1 MPSIVFDEGSN
12 SLLALYE
19 ALKATLLA
27 SPNPKVGCIIHNSL
41 NLYKGHTQP
50 RGLAHAE
57 IKALR
62 EASEVNLSIVD
73 SFAYITLEPC
83 SHYGRTPPCC
93 NALIE
98 AGIKKVII
106 AILDPN
112 PLVSGRGVQMLR
124 DAGVEVEVLP
134 TDSPEAIASRE
145 LNIGFFSRMIRKTPW
160 VRIKLAA
167 SLDGQTALAN
177 GASQWI
183 TGAQARKD
191 GHAWRARSCAVL
203 TGIGTILADDPLL
216 DVRHVATPRQPHL
229 VIVDSDLQ
237 IPLNAKLW
245 STLGKRPVPPEVA
258 AEFELSHEAIDS
270 IAGRA
275 IYIYTASQNTEKK
288 RALETLGA
296 VVVEMPEAVPSAHIA
311 LDAQQARPLK
321 RTADLARKAQA
332 AGSAAQATPPKRKV
346 DLAAMMFDLGR
357 REINELHVEAGFKLN
372 GSLLRA
378 GVVDELVV
386 YTAPKLLGA
395 GMGMAQ
401 LPELASL
408 DQAVQLEFKSAE
420 LLGGDLRVVARIQGR
435 DKF

>member
-1 MPSIVFDEGSN
+1 MSSTLWAQYD
-12 SLLALYE
+12 LALLMSTE
-19 ALKATLLA
+19 AKKAIFFT
-27 SPNPKVGCIIHNSL
+27 SPNPRVSCVIKSL
-41 NLYKGHTQP
+41 LKLCKGHTQP

-57 IKALR
+57 IMALR
-62 EASEVNLSIVD
+62 DASRHSQSVAGAT
-73 SFAYITLEPC
+73 AYVTLEPC

-98 AGIKKVII
+98 AGIKKVVI

-112 PLVSGRGVQMLR
+112 PLVSGRGVQMLC

-134 TDSPEAIASRE
+134 TGSPEAIASRE

-160 VRIKLAA
+160 VRMKIAA
-167 SLDGQTALAN
+167 SLDGQTALAD
-177 GASQWI
+177 GTSQWI
-183 TGAQARKD
+183 TGADARKD

-203 TGIGTILADDPLL
+203 TGIGTVLADDPLL
-216 DVRHVATPRQPHL
+216 DVRHVTTPRQPHL
-229 VIVDSDLQ
+229 VIVDSDLDL
-237 IPLNAKLW
+237 PLNAKLW
-245 STLGKRPVPPEVA
+245 STLGKLPVPPEVA
-258 AEFELSHEAIDS
+258 AEFELSAEAIDS

-288 RALETLGA
+288 RALEALGA
-296 VVVEMPEAVPSAHIA
+296 VVIEMPQTEPSAETT
-311 LDAQQARPLK
+311 LDGQQ
-321 RTADLARKAQA
+321 
-332 AGSAAQATPPKRKV
+332 TPSFKRKV
-346 DLAAMMFDLGR
+346 DLAAMMLDLGH

-395 GMGMAQ
+395 GMGMAS

-420 LLGGDLRVVARIQGR
+420 LLGGDLRVVARLQGR

>member
-1 MPSIVFDEGSN
+1 MPHSQ
-12 SLLALYE
+12 SLMAKAIHFALSSK
-19 ALKATLLA
+19 LPIQ
-27 SPNPKVGCIIHNSL
+27 PNPCVACLLTDINNILIADGVTQP
-41 NLYKGHTQP
+41 KGH
-50 RGLAHAE
+50 AHAE
-57 IKALR
+57 VMALR
-62 EASEVNLSIVD
+62 GASRHGQSVAGAT
-73 SFAYITLEPC
+73 AYVTLEPC

-98 AGIKKVII
+98 AGIKKVVI

-160 VRIKLAA
+160 VRMKMAA
-167 SLDGQTALAN
+167 SLDGQTALAD
-177 GASQWI
+177 GTSQWI
-183 TGAQARKD
+183 TGADARKD

-203 TGIGTILADDPLL
+203 TGIGTVLADDPLL

-229 VIVDSDLQ
+229 VIVDSDLDL
-237 IPLNAKLW
+237 PLNAKLW

-258 AEFELSHEAIDS
+258 AEFELSEEAIDS

-288 RALETLGA
+288 RALEALGA
-296 VVVEMPEAVPSAHIA
+296 IVIEMPEAEPSTETT
-311 LDAQQARPLK
+311 LDGQQ
-321 RTADLARKAQA
+321 
-332 AGSAAQATPPKRKV
+332 TPSSKRKV
-346 DLAAMMFDLGR
+346 DLAAMMLDLGR

-386 YTAPKLLGA
+386 YTAPKLLGT
-395 GMGMAQ
+395 GMGMAS

-420 LLGGDLRVVARIQGR
+420 LLGGDLRVVARIQGC

>member
-1 MPSIVFDEGSN
+1 MHSSSMNSN
-12 SLLALYE
+12 KLNELALQAVYI
-19 ALKATLLA
+19 
-27 SPNPKVGCIIHNSL
+27 SNPNPRVACIIQQNDNILGVGS
-41 NLYKGHTQP
+41 TQTL
-50 RGLAHAE
+50 GFSHAE
-57 IKALR
+57 VVALNKINTQQY
-62 EASEVNLSIVD
+62 SSKNST
-73 SFAYITLEPC
+73 AYVTLEPC

-98 AGIKKVII
+98 AGIKKVVI

-112 PLVSGRGVQMLR
+112 PLVSGRGVQILL

-160 VRIKLAA
+160 VRMKIAA
-167 SLDGQTALAN
+167 SLDGQTALTD
-177 GASQWI
+177 GTSQWI
-183 TGAQARKD
+183 TGADARKD

-203 TGIGTILADDPLL
+203 TGIGTVLADDPLL

-229 VIVDSDLQ
+229 VIVDSDLEL
-237 IPLNAKLW
+237 PLNAKLW
-245 STLGKRPVPPEVA
+245 STLGKRAVPPEVA
-258 AEFELSHEAIDS
+258 AEFELSAEVIDS

-288 RALETLGA
+288 RALEALGA
-296 VVVEMPEAVPSAHIA
+296 VVIEMPETEPSAQT
-311 LDAQQARPLK
+311 LDGQQ
-321 RTADLARKAQA
+321 
-332 AGSAAQATPPKRKV
+332 TPSSKRKV
-346 DLAAMMFDLGR
+346 DLTAMMLDLGR

-378 GVVDELVV
+378 GVVDELVM

-395 GMGMAQ
+395 GMGMAS
-401 LPELASL
+401 LPKLASL

-420 LLGGDLRVVARIQGR
+420 LMGGDLRVVARIQGR